1 MQGGENWKQK
11 PVFLLV
17 GIFINLTKDTMAN
30 KSLSSSAMLLD
41 MHLSVYTGRK
51 QDKVTAAEINISKN
65 TRSKSAA
72 SVYKSLFT
80 EDKDLEAIAS
90 YAGAIRSWL
99 YGVTLPWADSGTRL
113 VPTKNF
119 FDITHELAEHE
130 REFNRLVDVFINNYG
145 VKVSSQAF
153 KLGKLFDPKEFPD
166 AGELVHK
173 FGFSYVFTPVPQS
186 GDFRVDIPAEAAQ
199 QVVAQ
204 FEKEQSRRIQDA
216 MREPWDRL
224 YHEITHIK
232 DKMIDKDDGKPQKLY
247 QSMLDNALGLCNALQ
262 ALNLLDDPD
271 LEAARRSLEQS
282 LTDIDIV
289 SLRKSPEVREG
300 IKIKMQDLT
309 DKFSLEI

>member
-1 MQGGENWKQK
+1 
-11 PVFLLV
+11 
-17 GIFINLTKDTMAN
+17 
-30 KSLSSSAMLLD
+30 MLLD

-65 TRSKSAA
+65 TRSSKAA

-90 YAGAIRSWL
+90 YAGKVRTWL

-130 REFNRLVDVFINNYG
+130 REFNSLVDTFINNYG

-173 FGFSYVFTPVPQS
+173 FGFNYTFTPVPQS
-186 GDFRVDIPAEAAQ
+186 GDFRVDIPAAAAQ

-204 FEKEQSRRIQDA
+204 FEKEQNKRIQEA

-224 YHEITHIK
+224 YQEISHIK

-247 QSMLDNALGLCNALQ
+247 QSMLDNALGLCEALKS
-262 ALNLLDDPD
+262 LNLLDDPD

-289 SLRKSPEVREG
+289 SLRKSPEVREA

>member
-1 MQGGENWKQK
+1 
-11 PVFLLV
+11 
-17 GIFINLTKDTMAN
+17 MAT

-41 MHLSVYTGRK
+41 LHLSVYTGRK
-51 QDKVTAAEINISKN
+51 QDKATAAEINISKN
-65 TRSKSAA
+65 TRSSKAA

-90 YAGAIRSWL
+90 YAGRVRTWL
-99 YGVTLPWADSGTRL
+99 YSVTLPWADSGTRL
-113 VPTKNF
+113 VPTKSF

-153 KLGKLFDPKEFPD
+153 KLGKLFDPKEFPNV
-166 AGELVHK
+166 AELVHK
-173 FGFSYVFTPVPQS
+173 FGLNYVFTPVPSS
-186 GDFRVDIPAEAAQ
+186 GDFRVDIPAAAAQ

-204 FEKEQSRRIQDA
+204 FEREHNKRMQEA
-216 MREPWDRL
+216 MREPWERL
-224 YHEITHIK
+224 YQEISHIK
-232 DKMIDKDDGKPQKLY
+232 DKMIDKEDGKPQKLY
-247 QSMLDNALGLCNALQ
+247 QSMLDNALALCGTLES
-262 ALNLLDDPD
+262 LNLLDDPD
-271 LEAARRSLEQS
+271 LEAARRALEQS

-289 SLRKSPEVREG
+289 SLRKSPEVREA

>member
-1 MQGGENWKQK
+1 
-11 PVFLLV
+11 
-17 GIFINLTKDTMAN
+17 
-30 KSLSSSAMLLD
+30 
-41 MHLSVYTGRK
+41 VYTGRK
-51 QDKVTAAEINISKN
+51 QDKATAAEINISKN
-65 TRSKSAA
+65 TRSSKAA

-90 YAGAIRSWL
+90 YAGRVRTWL
-99 YGVTLPWADSGTRL
+99 YSVTLPWADSGTRL

-153 KLGKLFDPKEFPD
+153 KLGKLFDPREFPN
-166 AGELVHK
+166 AAELVHK
-173 FGFSYVFTPVPQS
+173 FGLNYVFTPVPSS
-186 GDFRVDIPAEAAQ
+186 GDFRVDIPAAAAQ

-204 FEKEQSRRIQDA
+204 FEREYNKRMQDA
-216 MREPWDRL
+216 MREPWERL
-224 YHEITHIK
+224 YQEIKHIK
-232 DKMIDKDDGKPQKLY
+232 DKMIDKEDGKPQKLY
-247 QSMLDNALGLCNALQ
+247 QSMLDNALSLCSTLE

-271 LEAARRSLEQS
+271 LEAARRALEQS

-289 SLRKSPEVREG
+289 SLRKSPEVREA

>member
-1 MQGGENWKQK
+1 
-11 PVFLLV
+11 
-17 GIFINLTKDTMAN
+17 
-30 KSLSSSAMLLD
+30 MLLD

-51 QDKVTAAEINISKN
+51 QDKITAAEINISKN

-119 FDITHELAEHE
+119 FDITHELSVHE
-130 REFNRLVDVFINNYG
+130 TEFNRLVDVFLNNYG

-153 KLGKLFDPKEFPD
+153 KLGKLFDPKEFPNAAD
-166 AGELVHK
+166 LTHK
-173 FGFSYVFTPVPQS
+173 FGFNYTFTPVPQS
-186 GDFRVDIPAEAAQ
+186 GDFRVDIPASATAQ
-199 QVVAQ
+199 VIAQ
-204 FEKEQSRRIQDA
+204 FEKAQDKRIQEA
-216 MREPWDRL
+216 MREPWERL
-224 YHEITHIK
+224 YQEIKHIK

-289 SLRKSPEVREG
+289 SLRKSPEVREA
-300 IKIKMQDLT
+300 IKVKMQDLT

>member
-1 MQGGENWKQK
+1 
-11 PVFLLV
+11 
-17 GIFINLTKDTMAN
+17 MAT

-41 MHLSVYTGRK
+41 LHLSVYTGRK
-51 QDKVTAAEINISKN
+51 QDKATAAEINISKN
-65 TRSKSAA
+65 TRSSKAA

-90 YAGAIRSWL
+90 YAGRVRTWL
-99 YGVTLPWADSGTRL
+99 YSVTLPWADSGTRL

-153 KLGKLFDPKEFPD
+153 KLGKLFDPKEFPNV
-166 AGELVHK
+166 AELSHK
-173 FGFSYVFTPVPQS
+173 FGFNYVFTPVPSS
-186 GDFRVDIPAEAAQ
+186 GDFRVDIPAAAAQ

-204 FEKEQSRRIQDA
+204 FEREHNKRMQEA
-216 MREPWDRL
+216 MREPWERL
-224 YHEITHIK
+224 YQEISHIK
-232 DKMIDKDDGKPQKLY
+232 DKMIDKEDGKPQKLY
-247 QSMLDNALGLCNALQ
+247 QSMLDNALALCGTLES
-262 ALNLLDDPD
+262 LNLLDDPD
-271 LEAARRSLEQS
+271 LEAARRALEQS

-289 SLRKSPEVREG
+289 SLRKSPEVREA

>member
-1 MQGGENWKQK
+1 
-11 PVFLLV
+11 
-17 GIFINLTKDTMAN
+17 MAI

-41 MHLSVYTGRK
+41 LHMSVYTGRK
-51 QDKVTAAEINISKN
+51 QDKVTAAEISITKN
-65 TRSKSAA
+65 TRSAKAA

-90 YAGAIRSWL
+90 YAGRVRTWL
-99 YGVTLPWADSGTRL
+99 YSVTLPWADSGTRL

-119 FDITHELAEHE
+119 FDITHELSEHE
-130 REFNRLVDVFINNYG
+130 REFTRLVDVFIGNYG

-166 AGELVHK
+166 VAELVYK
-173 FGFSYVFTPVPQS
+173 FGFNYVFTPVPSS
-186 GDFRVDIPAEAAQ
+186 GDFRVDIPAAATQ
-199 QVVAQ
+199 QVIAQ
-204 FEKEQSRRIQDA
+204 FEREHNKRMQEA
-216 MREPWDRL
+216 MREPWERL
-224 YHEITHIK
+224 YQEIKHIK
-232 DKMIDKDDGKPQKLY
+232 DKMIDKEDGKPQKLY
-247 QSMLDNALGLCNALQ
+247 QSMLDNALGLCQTLTS
-262 ALNLLDDPD
+262 LNLLDDPD

-289 SLRKSPEVREG
+289 SLRKSPEVREA

>member
-1 MQGGENWKQK
+1 
-11 PVFLLV
+11 
-17 GIFINLTKDTMAN
+17 MAT

-41 MHLSVYTGRK
+41 LHLSVYTGRK
-51 QDKVTAAEINISKN
+51 QDKATAAEINISKN
-65 TRSKSAA
+65 TRSSKAA

-90 YAGAIRSWL
+90 YAGRVRTWL
-99 YGVTLPWADSGTRL
+99 YSVTLPWADSGTRL
-113 VPTKNF
+113 VPTKSF

-153 KLGKLFDPKEFPD
+153 KLGKLFDPKEFPNV
-166 AGELVHK
+166 AELSHK
-173 FGFSYVFTPVPQS
+173 FGFNYVFTPVPSS
-186 GDFRVDIPAEAAQ
+186 GDFRVDIPAAAAQ

-204 FEKEQSRRIQDA
+204 FEREHNKRMQEA
-216 MREPWDRL
+216 MREPWERL
-224 YHEITHIK
+224 YQEISHIK
-232 DKMIDKDDGKPQKLY
+232 DKMIDKEDGKPQKLY
-247 QSMLDNALGLCNALQ
+247 QSMLDNALALCGTLES
-262 ALNLLDDPD
+262 LNLLDDPD
-271 LEAARRSLEQS
+271 LEAARRALEQS

-289 SLRKSPEVREG
+289 SLRKSPEVREA

>member
-1 MQGGENWKQK
+1 
-11 PVFLLV
+11 
-17 GIFINLTKDTMAN
+17 MAI

-41 MHLSVYTGRK
+41 LHMSVYTGRK
-51 QDKVTAAEINISKN
+51 QDKATAAEISITKN
-65 TRSKSAA
+65 TRSAKAA

-90 YAGAIRSWL
+90 YAGRVRTWL
-99 YGVTLPWADSGTRL
+99 YSVTLPWADSGTRL

-130 REFNRLVDVFINNYG
+130 REFTRLVDVFIGNYG

-166 AGELVHK
+166 ASELVNK
-173 FGFSYVFTPVPQS
+173 FGLNYVFTPVPSS
-186 GDFRVDIPAEAAQ
+186 GDFRVDIPASATQ
-199 QVVAQ
+199 QVIAQ
-204 FEKEQSRRIQDA
+204 FEKEYSKRMQEA
-216 MREPWDRL
+216 MREPWERL
-224 YHEITHIK
+224 YQEIKHIK
-232 DKMIDKDDGKPQKLY
+232 DKMIDKEDGKPQKLY
-247 QSMLDNALGLCNALQ
+247 QSMIDNALALCETLK

-271 LEAARRSLEQS
+271 LEAARRALEQS

-289 SLRKSPEVREG
+289 SLRKSPEVREA

>member
-1 MQGGENWKQK
+1 
-11 PVFLLV
+11 
-17 GIFINLTKDTMAN
+17 
-30 KSLSSSAMLLD
+30 MLLD
-41 MHLSVYTGRK
+41 VHLSVYTGRK
-51 QDKVTAAEINISKN
+51 QDKITAAEINISKN

-119 FDITHELAEHE
+119 LEITHELSVHE
-130 REFNRLVDVFINNYG
+130 TEFNRLVDVFLNNYG

-153 KLGKLFDPKEFPD
+153 KLGKLFDPKEFPNAAD
-166 AGELVHK
+166 LTHK
-173 FGFSYVFTPVPQS
+173 FGFNYTFTPVPQS
-186 GDFRVDIPAEAAQ
+186 GDFRVDIPASATAQ
-199 QVVAQ
+199 VIAQ
-204 FEKEQSRRIQDA
+204 FEKAQDKRIQEA

-247 QSMLDNALGLCNALQ
+247 QSMLDNALGLCDALK

-289 SLRKSPEVREG
+289 SLRKSPEVREA
-300 IKIKMQDLT
+300 IKVKMQDLT

>member
-1 MQGGENWKQK
+1 
-11 PVFLLV
+11 
-17 GIFINLTKDTMAN
+17 
-30 KSLSSSAMLLD
+30 MLLD
-41 MHLSVYTGRK
+41 LHLSVYTGRK
-51 QDKVTAAEINISKN
+51 QDKATAAEINISKN
-65 TRSKSAA
+65 TRSSKAA

-90 YAGAIRSWL
+90 YAGRVRTWL
-99 YGVTLPWADSGTRL
+99 YSVTLPWADSGTRL

-153 KLGKLFDPKEFPD
+153 KLGKLFDPKEFPNV
-166 AGELVHK
+166 AELSHK
-173 FGFSYVFTPVPQS
+173 FGFNYVFTPVPSS
-186 GDFRVDIPAEAAQ
+186 GDFRVDIPAAAAQ

-204 FEKEQSRRIQDA
+204 FEREHNKRMQEA
-216 MREPWDRL
+216 MREPWERL
-224 YHEITHIK
+224 YQEISHIK
-232 DKMIDKDDGKPQKLY
+232 DKMIDKEDGKPQKLY
-247 QSMLDNALGLCNALQ
+247 QSMLDNALALCGTLES
-262 ALNLLDDPD
+262 LNLLDDPD
-271 LEAARRSLEQS
+271 LEAARRALEQS

-289 SLRKSPEVREG
+289 SLRKSPEVREA

>member
-1 MQGGENWKQK
+1 
-11 PVFLLV
+11 
-17 GIFINLTKDTMAN
+17 
-30 KSLSSSAMLLD
+30 MLLD

-65 TRSKSAA
+65 TRSSKAA

-130 REFNRLVDVFINNYG
+130 REFNNLVDTFINNYG

-186 GDFRVDIPAEAAQ
+186 GDFRVDIPAAAAQ

-204 FEKEQSRRIQDA
+204 FEKEQSRRIQEA
-216 MREPWDRL
+216 MREPWERL
-224 YHEITHIK
+224 YQEIKHIK

-247 QSMLDNALGLCNALQ
+247 QSMLDNALGLCEALKS
-262 ALNLLDDPD
+262 LNLLDDPD

-289 SLRKSPEVREG
+289 SLRKSPEVREA
-300 IKIKMQDLT
+300 IKVKMQDLT

>member
-1 MQGGENWKQK
+1 
-11 PVFLLV
+11 
-17 GIFINLTKDTMAN
+17 
-30 KSLSSSAMLLD
+30 MLLD
-41 MHLSVYTGRK
+41 LHLSVYTGRK
-51 QDKVTAAEINISKN
+51 QDKATAAEINISKN
-65 TRSKSAA
+65 TRSSKAA

-90 YAGAIRSWL
+90 YAGKVRTWL
-99 YGVTLPWADSGTRL
+99 YSVTLPWADSGTRL

-166 AGELVHK
+166 VAELSHK
-173 FGFSYVFTPVPQS
+173 FGLNYVFTPVPSS
-186 GDFRVDIPAEAAQ
+186 GDFRVDIPAAAAQ

-204 FEKEQSRRIQDA
+204 FEREHNKRMQEA
-216 MREPWDRL
+216 MREPWERL
-224 YHEITHIK
+224 YQEISHIK
-232 DKMIDKDDGKPQKLY
+232 DKMIDKEDGKPQKLY
-247 QSMLDNALGLCNALQ
+247 QSMLDNALALCGTLES
-262 ALNLLDDPD
+262 LNLLDDPD
-271 LEAARRSLEQS
+271 LEAARRALEQS

-289 SLRKSPEVREG
+289 SLRKSPEVREA